1 MLAIAKDREF
11 CGNLNYNQSM
21 ATKTDPIYNRFRGF
35 LPVVIDLETGGTN
48 AEKNPI
54 LEIAAVFV
62 QMNENGLLTMGQEFC
77 EHIIAFNGSQIDKES
92 LEINRIDPDYPL
104 RFPLEEKKVLQLLI
118 DATQKELKA
127 TNCKRAILVGHNA
140 HFDLA
145 FLQRAIER
153 CQLRDKSPFHRFSV
167 LDTVSLAALAY
178 GQTILSLAC
187 QRGGIGFNAEE
198 AHSALYDARKTAELF
213 CQIVNNWLYLGG
225 WDERTGI
232 SSSARNKDNRENREN
247 KKHKKK

>member
-1 MLAIAKDREF
+1 
-11 CGNLNYNQSM
+11 M
-21 ATKTDPIYNRFRGF
+21 ATKTNPIYNRFRGF
-35 LPVVIDLETGGTN
+35 LPIVIDLETGGTN
-48 AEKNPI
+48 AEENPI

-62 QMNENGLLTMGQEFC
+62 RMDANGLLTAGQEFC
-77 EHIIAFNGSQIDKES
+77 EHIIAFDGSKIDKES

-104 RFPLEEKKVLQLLI
+104 RFPLEEKKVLEALI
-118 DATQKELKA
+118 YTTQKELKA

-145 FLQRAIER
+145 FLQKAIKR
-153 CQLRDKSPFHRFSV
+153 CKLQEKSPFHRFSV

-187 QRGGIGFNAEE
+187 ERGGIGFNAEE
-198 AHSALYDARKTAELF
+198 AHSALYDARKTTELF
-213 CQIVNNWLYLGG
+213 CHIANTWLCLGG

-232 SSSARNKDNRENREN
+232 RGNARAKDGREN